1 MGRSEPQ
8 FCRDQA
14 ERLLKLAKEC
24 DDPKC
29 ETTFA
34 SWHVSGWN
42 GQRQKTS
49 WEIGTCP
56 NSLMALIS
64 NNISSR
70 KHTGIGGYVTKSPRS
85 AREIEKHE

>member
-42 GQRQKTS
+42 GQRQKRS
-49 WEIGTCP
+49 CKIETCP
-56 NSLMALIS
+56 KQLIPILRLIDRLAP
-64 NNISSR
+64 NR
-70 KHTGIGGYVTKSPRS
+70 GGRWT
-85 AREIEKHE
+85 

>member
-1 MGRSEPQ
+1 MEADMGRSEPQ

-56 NSLMALIS
+56 KQLNGLDFQQYFQPEAYRDREL
-64 NNISSR
+64 R
-70 KHTGIGGYVTKSPRS
+70 HLLVPR
-85 AREIEKHE
+85 EK